1 MERSRVLIVAQ
12 SPFQL
17 ALMADLLEA
26 NDIETVRVHNPAE
39 ATRALGKMPYSMV
52 VVDLDL
58 GRGSGSH
65 EGVDAIKKE
74 SSKRGIPL
82 LLVTDTAQKSVA
94 DQILAGCRAVTF
106 VKPIDTSAFPR
117 RVIQEIRRSTT
128 QAQA

>member
-58 GRGSGSH
+58 GRGSH

-117 RVIQEIRRSTT
+117 RVIQEIRRATT